1 MLYDVPVNA
10 TETYAPVQMTVNI
23 RSQSAPLGSN
33 QVVMPKLQER
43 DDQVKRQD
51 YLNKSNM
58 IQRFDL
64 ERFTQKLSGVTAQK
78 TSHSCAKSIRVALE
92 SAGAILQNHPVAAAD
107 WGSSLMQLGYR
118 EISKSFDQPQKGD
131 IYIINR
137 SRAHPY
143 GHIAGYTGS
152 GWVSDFKQ
160 RSHAVYRNDNVS
172 YSYFRLGL

>member
-1 MLYDVPVNA
+1 MLYDQPMNT
-10 TETYAPVQMTVNI
+10 TETYAPVQMKVAI
-23 RSQSAPLGSN
+23 RSQQMPLGFSQARTDN
-33 QVVMPKLQER
+33 NTTTQNTQR
-43 DDQVKRQD
+43 NN
-51 YLNKSNM
+51 YIANGAA
-58 IQRFDL
+58 QRFDL
-64 ERFTQKLSGVTAQK
+64 DRFAQKLRGVTAQT

-92 SAGAILQNHPVAAAD
+92 SAGAKFQNHPVAAAD

-118 EISKSFDQPQKGD
+118 QISKSFDQPQKGD

-137 SRAHPY
+137 SAAHPY